1 MQEYSTIV
9 DLISNV
15 GAMGFVF
22 MLVWRTTNHTIPRL
36 AKSFERATKD
46 AQQDFQKVL
55 KQQRDDFQDTLREHR
70 EFVVRLGTKAL

>member
-1 MQEYSTIV
+1 MQEYSVIV

-36 AKSFERATKD
+36 ARSFEKATKD
-46 AQQDFQKVL
+46 AQQDFRNILQ
-55 KQQRDDFQDTLREHR
+55 QQRDDFRDSLREHR
-70 EFVVRLGTKAL
+70 EFVVRLGAKEL